1 MDFRVRLDANHSDSL
16 AIARICNDAWREKTR
31 FCVRSIAKQTT
42 SVSLGWKWRGEALI
56 SAKSMNFVHQRH
68 AVPSKIERL
77 LPEVIETP
85 FLQLGD
91 NARPV

>member
-1 MDFRVRLDANHSDSL
+1 
-16 AIARICNDAWREKTR
+16 
-31 FCVRSIAKQTT
+31 
-42 SVSLGWKWRGEALI
+42 
-56 SAKSMNFVHQRH
+56 MNFVHQRH